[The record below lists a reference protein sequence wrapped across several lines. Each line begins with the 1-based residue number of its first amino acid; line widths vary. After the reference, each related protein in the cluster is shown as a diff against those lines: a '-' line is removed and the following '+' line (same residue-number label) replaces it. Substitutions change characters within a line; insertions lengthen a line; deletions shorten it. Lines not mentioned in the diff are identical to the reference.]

1 MLEQLKFMVV
11 EDVDRDRFEVL
22 NQLSDAGFEPQN
34 RLASPTNYQEAVDA
48 IADYA
53 DELDVV
59 FLDLN
64 LPRDQT
70 DGRPE
75 KGHGRNLLKLI
86 HDSYNPG
93 AGIRVV
99 VVSGEDLLDGF
110 TDQNMYDAWPGTL
123 VSIAQKG
130 ALARTLKASLRRLK
144 RDPLAQHIRRVGEVD
159 LLALYEQAV
168 DSANPIGE
176 RLKAARGVGLHL
188 VKNEVDW
195 YRRHGGYA
203 DQYGDNLHGLIKD
216 EIEVRFDPTMF
227 RDGRQKRLI
236 KIGKIASD
244 GGWGAFLWRGSMIQ
258 HLYTL
263 NGYRNLYQHGEE
275 QPYDHP
281 GSSSWSIPRPVLD
294 SVEDGRLV
302 GVVIVALVRD
312 LLEWYLPWHE
322 QVYQPWLEGQR

>member
-1 MLEQLKFMVV
+1 MFDKLKFMVI
-11 EDVDRDRFEVL
+11 EDVEPQRMEVL
-22 NQLSDAGFEPQN
+22 RQLASAGFKGENQVAQP
-34 RLASPTNYQEAVDA
+34 RTYQEAVDA
-48 IADYA
+48 IADHA
-53 DELDVV
+53 VDLDVV
-59 FLDLN
+59 FLDLR

-86 HDSYNPG
+86 HDAYNPG

-130 ALARTLKASLRRLK
+130 ALATTMKASLRRLK
-144 RDPLAQHIRRVGEVD
+144 RDPLAQHIRRVGEAD
-159 LLALYEQAV
+159 LLALYEQAT
-168 DSANPIGE
+168 DSSSPIGE

-195 YRRHGGYA
+195 FRRRVGYA
-203 DQYGDNLHGLIKD
+203 DQYGDNLNGLIKD
-216 EIEVRFDPTMF
+216 EIEVRFEPTEF

-244 GGWGAFLWRGSMIQ
+244 GGWGAFLWRGSTIE

-275 QPYDHP
+275 QPYNHP
-281 GSSSWSIPRPVLD
+281 GTNSWSIPRSVLD

-302 GVVIVALVRD
+302 GVVVESIVRD
-312 LLEWYLPWHE
+312 LLQWYLPWHE
-322 QVYQPWLEGQR
+322 QVYKPWREGQR